1 MPIALG
7 AALNS
12 NTYWAFDF
20 LKPGQ
25 AGEREALAHCKLDA
39 SFYKILELI
48 VHWLQTARGRRW
60 DQLVDRCRRAV
71 LGSAGYQ
78 LPARSAVIHWMSNCG
93 RAAPGSAGYQ
103 LPAGSAV
110 IRWMSNC
117 GRTALR
123 SAGYQLPAES
133 AVIR

>member
-39 SFYKILELI
+39 SLYKILELI
-48 VHWLQTARGRRW
+48 VHWFLTAGGRTR
-60 DQLVDRCRRAV
+60 QARR
-71 LGSAGYQ
+71 LEFLFPQSDDSAGLLENNRFQCIFATSDKYT
-78 LPARSAVIHWMSNCG
+78 SDE
-93 RAAPGSAGYQ
+93 RAHAQAQ
-103 LPAGSAV
+103 IA
-110 IRWMSNC
+110 
-117 GRTALR
+117 
-123 SAGYQLPAES
+123 
-133 AVIR
+133 

>member
-25 AGEREALAHCKLDA
+25 AGEREALAYCKLGA

-48 VHWLQTARGRRW
+48 VHWLQTATNVSIPADAGPTP
-60 DQLVDRCRRAV
+60 QSV
-71 LGSAGYQ
+71 L
-78 LPARSAVIHWMSNCG
+78 RI
-93 RAAPGSAGYQ
+93 
-103 LPAGSAV
+103 
-110 IRWMSNC
+110 
-117 GRTALR
+117 
-123 SAGYQLPAES
+123 
-133 AVIR
+133 